1 MSSAQAAFHHRQH
14 PGSDGAATGQR
25 RGSDG
30 AATGQRRGRTSGR
43 RWHSMHLIL
52 FITAA
57 VIRPAS
63 GTFRRVPR
71 TAIDVTVSLL
81 EGGIVPKNCRLA
93 RELAV
98 AAPGLP

>member
-1 MSSAQAAFHHRQH
+1 
-14 PGSDGAATGQR
+14 
-25 RGSDG
+25 
-30 AATGQRRGRTSGR
+30 
-43 RWHSMHLIL
+43 MHLIL